1 MQKNKIFFSIAIIL
15 GLLFL
20 LVFLLKPDT
29 HLSQSN
35 QTKSIIADKNTPTTV
50 ENNQH
55 NTQQAFQN
63 NPFQNA
69 NQLMQNNRSREE
81 NIDDLRLFFESNPKD
96 EQQILDHIYQS
107 VALDPIEISI
117 NIIPFL
123 KHKNPNIQAMA
134 LSALNNAMAP
144 SEQEIKDPDFINH
157 SKQELRKNI
166 SDEVNQAFINSDNID
181 FKQKIIAVYDRTNP
195 SQADTEKMLSYI
207 YQNNQNKT
215 PNDMEIY
222 YIKTSFNKYP
232 NLYTQQFQKNEYHA
246 INQKVNFKITQ

>member
-1 MQKNKIFFSIAIIL
+1 MKNNKIFFSIAIIS

-29 HLSQSN
+29 QLSPSK
-35 QTKSIIADKNTPTTV
+35 QTKSISANKNTITKI
-50 ENNQH
+50 ENDQH
-55 NTQQAFQN
+55 NAQQAFQN
-63 NPFQNA
+63 NSFQNA
-69 NQLMQNNRSREE
+69 GQLMQNNRSREE
-81 NIDDLRLFFESNPKD
+81 NIDDLRSFFESNPKD

-107 VALDPIEISI
+107 VALDPIEISTD
-117 NIIPFL
+117 IIPFL

-144 SEQEIKDPDFINH
+144 SEQEMKDPDFINH
-157 SKQELRKNI
+157 SKQELRNNI
-166 SDEVNQAFINSDNID
+166 SDEINQAFTSSDNID

-207 YQNNQNKT
+207 YQNKT

-222 YIKTSFNKYP
+222 YIKTSLNKYP
-232 NLYTQQFQKNEYHA
+232 NLYTQQFQKNEYQA
-246 INQKVNFKITQ
+246 INQKINFKITQ